1 MFTVLQVIQTHS
13 VASDVYLIQGMK
25 GYKLEL

>member
-25 GYKLEL
+25 GCMQV